1 MILRF
6 FRLVGALLSFL
17 CSGFMSLTL
26 VSSITLTADRPHITN
41 LRASPTGGAQ
51 LIGEH

>member
-26 VSSITLTADRPHITN
+26 VSSGHCSAPEQRW
-41 LRASPTGGAQ
+41 SFQ
-51 LIGEH
+51 LIA